1 MVTFKVS
8 GSYNKTKKFL
18 KRASKMDVQVILEK
32 YGKKGVEALRKAT
45 PKDTGKT
52 SESWS
57 YEIQNGP
64 NGPILSWKNSNRVDG
79 VLIALILQY
88 GHGTRQG
95 AYVQGRDYINPAIR
109 PIFDDFAKNAWKEVT
124 KS

>member
-1 MVTFKVS
+1 MVTFTVS
-8 GSYNKTKKFL
+8 GSYKKTKKFL
-18 KRASKMDVQVILEK
+18 KKASKMDIRSVLEK

-64 NGPILSWKNSNRVDG
+64 NGPVLYWKNSNRVDG

-124 KS
+124 KR

>member
-8 GSYNKTKKFL
+8 GSYSKTKKFL
-18 KRASKMDVQVILEK
+18 KNASKMDIRAVLDK

-64 NGPILSWKNSNRVDG
+64 NGPVLYWKNSNRVDG
-79 VLIALILQY
+79 VLIALIIQY

-95 AYVQGRDYINPAIR
+95 AYIQGKDYINPAIR
-109 PIFDDFAKNAWKEVT
+109 PIFNDFAKNAWKEVT
-124 KS
+124 KR

>member
-8 GSYNKTKKFL
+8 GSYSKTKKFL
-18 KRASKMDVQVILEK
+18 KNASKMDIRAILDK
-32 YGKKGVEALRKAT
+32 YGKKGVEALQKAT

-64 NGPILSWKNSNRVDG
+64 NGPVLYWKNSNRVDG
-79 VLIALILQY
+79 VLIALIIQY

-95 AYVQGRDYINPAIR
+95 AYIQGKDYINPAIR
-109 PIFDDFAKNAWKEVT
+109 PIFNDFAKNAWKEVT
-124 KS
+124 KR

>member
-8 GSYNKTKKFL
+8 GSYSKTKKFL
-18 KRASKMDVQVILEK
+18 KNASKMDIRVILDK
-32 YGKKGVEALRKAT
+32 YGKKGVEALQKAT

-64 NGPILSWKNSNRVDG
+64 NGPVLYWKNSNRVDG
-79 VLIALILQY
+79 VLIALIIQY

-95 AYVQGRDYINPAIR
+95 AYIQGKDYINPAIR
-109 PIFDDFAKNAWKEVT
+109 PIFNDFAKNAWKEVT
-124 KS
+124 KR